1 MKRFIVFSLIALFS
15 YQVQAQIKSSLTIF
29 SRDGEKFWIVRNG
42 VKQNQVPATSV
53 SMEGITDRAFKIKV
67 LIDDD
72 KLTSVDQ
79 SIYTIDV
86 DERVCDLVY
95 ELRKNNKNK
104 YGLRLVSFEP
114 AANKP
119 TNQPEPQVQPQ
130 TQVEETIQP
139 TVEIQIPQ
147 ESVPNTQI
155 TVSSSGFMPNG
166 SMCSSPTMNQ
176 KAYLDF
182 RYEIEAQNMY
192 RREEFI
198 KNTIAKNCML
208 AEQVAGIINLKYPT
222 VDELTIAKQAYR
234 YTFDTENYGVVIN
247 AIKSELKKK
256 ELMTFL
262 SISPGTI
269 QTTTTTTNTENFNV
283 RVNDPNLDVNFN
295 VSVPNTNI
303 TTTTTTTHHTTTH
316 RTDQTSSRPEKPRSE
331 PVYENNC
338 RSAMPSADFN
348 QANAQIKK
356 ASFADD
362 KMKVAKQI
370 TRNNCLSV
378 NQIIEICKLF
388 SFEDNK
394 LEYAKFAYDFTFEKN
409 KYYMVNDVF
418 SFSSSRDELDSFLEG
433 K

>member
-53 SMEGITDRAFKIKV
+53 TMEGITDRAFKIKV

-104 YGLRLVSFEP
+104 YSLRLVSFEP

-130 TQVEETIQP
+130 TPVVETVQP
-139 TVEIQIPQ
+139 KVEIQIPQ
-147 ESVPNTQI
+147 ESIPNTQI

-234 YTFDTENYGVVIN
+234 YTFDTENYGVVVN
-247 AIKSELKKK
+247 AIKSELNKK

-262 SISPGTI
+262 SVGTGSV
-269 QTTTTTTNTENFNV
+269 QTTTTTNTENINV
-283 RVNDPNLDVNFN
+283 QFNDPNLDVNFN
-295 VSVPNTNI
+295 VNVPGTQV
-303 TTTTTTTHHTTTH
+303 TTTTTTHQTTTH
-316 RTDQTSSRPEKPRSE
+316 QTDRPNRRPDRPRTE

-338 RSAMPSADFN
+338 RAAMPAADFN
-348 QANAQIKK
+348 QATAQIKK

-378 NQIIEICKLF
+378 NQIVEICKLF

-409 KYYMVNDVF
+409 KYYLINDVF
-418 SFSSSRDELDSFLEG
+418 SFSSSRDELNSFLES